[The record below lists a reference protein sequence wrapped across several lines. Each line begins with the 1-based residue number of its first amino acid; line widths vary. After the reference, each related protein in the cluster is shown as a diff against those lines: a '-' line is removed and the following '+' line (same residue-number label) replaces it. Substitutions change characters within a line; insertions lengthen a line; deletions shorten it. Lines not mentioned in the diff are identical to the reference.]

1 MSSPYEKALQAGYSP
16 EEINTF
22 LSQKNPKYKKALD
35 AGYAPEEI
43 TAYLQKQPS
52 KESWMGA
59 LNRNIVR
66 GSARAA
72 ETVLGA
78 PRALGEFGESIV
90 PEKAIGNL
98 AGKVGLREP
107 VEKGF
112 EVAKKYAPYKL
123 FPKTEDV
130 RKDITSNLFGKGL
143 EPKNEWEKEAD
154 DLVSDFTALALP
166 MPGAKFKVLKPAMLA
181 LGGAIAGQGVKQL
194 GGSEKQ
200 QAYAKLGTILAGSLI
215 NPKSAENLKNDL
227 YKKARESRP
236 TDAKVNASQLEK
248 LTAKLETDLSK
259 GDPGA
264 TSKKKTLDLI
274 KDIRAKVKNKEI
286 EVEELEQFKKD
297 INEARSGL
305 YETFKSDKV
314 GRKSAK
320 RNLDSV
326 SKIIDKSLDEYG
338 KLNPEWEAFY
348 RPANEVHGAIAQS
361 HRARNWMIRHAK
373 KIGFP
378 ALGAEL
384 GLYHSAGIPGVI
396 GGTAAAA
403 TALGAG
409 ELLARVMK
417 SSTLRKHYINA
428 INGALKEDVVVVSE
442 NLRKIE
448 EGINQEE

>member
-1 MSSPYEKALQAGYSP
+1 MSSPYEKALQAGYSQ

-35 AGYAPEEI
+35 AGYSPEEI
-43 TAYLQKQPS
+43 TSYLQNQPS
-52 KESWMGA
+52 KESWMGS

-66 GSARAA
+66 GGARAA

-78 PRALGEFGESIV
+78 PRAFGEFGESIV

-112 EVAKKYAPYKL
+112 EIAKKYAPYKL
-123 FPKTEDV
+123 FPKSEDV
-130 RKDITSNLFGKGL
+130 RRDITSNLFGKGL

-236 TDAKVNASQLEK
+236 NDAKVKGAKLNKDAANLENKFKIGGIADSDKPALEK
-248 LTAKLETDLSK
+248 L
-259 GDPGA
+259 
-264 TSKKKTLDLI
+264 
-274 KDIRAKVKNKEI
+274 KDVKKEI
-286 EVEELEQFKKD
+286 KNGDITIESLENLKIK
-297 INEARSGL
+297 INEALAGIYKTLEGNKPGIKRARS
-305 YETFKSDKV
+305 
-314 GRKSAK
+314 
-320 RNLDSV
+320 NLNQV
-326 SKIIDKSLDEYG
+326 SNIVDDALKDYG
-338 KLNPEWEAFY
+338 KTNPQWESFY

-361 HRARNWMIRHAK
+361 KRVRNLIERIGKKHGKHA
-373 KIGFP
+373 ILP
-378 ALGAEL
+378 ALGIGHFGGPAAL
-384 GLYHSAGIPGVI
+384 GNIALAGGA
-396 GGTAAAA
+396 GGI
-403 TALGAG
+403 ALGAG
-409 ELLARVMK
+409 EIIARVMK
-417 SSTLRKHYINA
+417 SKTLRRHYTNL
-428 INGALKEDVVVVSE
+428 INGALKDDAAVVAS
-442 NLRKIE
+442 NLSKLE
-448 EGINQEE
+448 EELQK